1 MATLQTLP
9 EAATLLPP
17 ASAGAPML
25 AARSFFYS
33 VFKHRRLVIGIF
45 LLVFLV
51 SATVALLRPRTW
63 RATTKV
69 LVKVGEA
76 VQLAPAEAPSRSIN
90 VPLNPDVVA
99 GEAEIVRS
107 RQVLEEAVIRVG
119 VTPEAGTSMGEMIS
133 KMQLALTV
141 APAPGSNVLQISYLG
156 RYPDRAARLVN
167 TLTDVYVE
175 HHNRAYANE
184 GIQSFYAGQLHILE
198 SEMKGAQ
205 HRLRAYLR
213 RTKVVDVDQEIHI
226 LNQDLQDAEKALRVH
241 REKIRGAERKLTEV
255 NAQLGRT
262 PPHIPYSEEYRANPT
277 IQTFKDRLAGLEIER
292 YQALQRYQPDDRHV
306 RDKEEEIAN
315 VRARLGEEK
324 ERVLNVQT
332 VQENQIYRDLQRNV
346 LTIEASVAELRE
358 RETPMAEHVVTLK
371 KQVHELRDQRFMI
384 NNLKQVADEKA
395 YAFDLYWRKQEEAR
409 ISEAMKNQ
417 SMVNVTVVER
427 ATPPIEPEN
436 GLLLPLLMGLMSGL
450 VVGAGMAVAVDY
462 LNRRLRFEEEVERYL
477 ELPVLAVI
485 PELHTAPD
493 VARG

>member
-1 MATLQTLP
+1 
-9 EAATLLPP
+9 
-17 ASAGAPML
+17 
-25 AARSFFYS
+25 
-33 VFKHRRLVIGIF
+33 
-45 LLVFLV
+45 
-51 SATVALLRPRTW
+51 
-63 RATTKV
+63 
-69 LVKVGEA
+69 
-76 VQLAPAEAPSRSIN
+76 
-90 VPLNPDVVA
+90 DVVA

-184 GIQSFYAGQLHILE
+184 GIQSFYAGQLHI
-198 SEMKGAQ
+198 
-205 HRLRAYLR
+205 
-213 RTKVVDVDQEIHI
+213 
-226 LNQDLQDAEKALRVH
+226 
-241 REKIRGAERKLTEV
+241 
-255 NAQLGRT
+255 
-262 PPHIPYSEEYRANPT
+262 PYSEEYRANPT

-358 RETPMAEHVVTLK
+358 REAPMAEHVVILK

-427 ATPPIEPEN
+427 ATPPIETEN

-450 VVGAGMAVAVDY
+450 VVGA
-462 LNRRLRFEEEVERYL
+462 
-477 ELPVLAVI
+477 
-485 PELHTAPD
+485 
-493 VARG
+493 